1 MADVRSTTAL
11 PGNSAQANHRSRYVI
26 ELVVG
31 YALILT
37 VIWTPRPWQ
46 ARIYLVAAMFI
57 VWATWRSWFGLRA
70 MGFGLSHVAR
80 SSWIVVASFAVS
92 AAAVFA
98 AMHLGTLHAPSTP
111 KLFLQRF
118 IGYIVFGCIQQ
129 FLLQDFFLLRLLR
142 ILRNS
147 RTATFAAA
155 AVFSLAH
162 LPSPILVVLTFIW
175 GMAASMWFVRYRS
188 IYSLALAH
196 VILGITVAVCIP
208 GPTIRNMRVGHG
220 YLTYRA
226 PHVPHL
232 SH

>member
-1 MADVRSTTAL
+1 MAAVTNTAAP
-11 PGNSAQANHRSRYVI
+11 PGNSAEVNHRTRYLV

-31 YALILT
+31 YALVLL

-70 MGFGLSHVAR
+70 MGFGLSHLAR
-80 SSWIVVASFAVS
+80 SSWIVAASSVVS
-92 AAAVFA
+92 AAGVLA
-98 AMHLGTLHAPSTP
+98 AIRLGTLHAPPNP

-118 IGYIVFGCIQQ
+118 IGYILFGCIQQ

-142 ILRNS
+142 IFRTS
-147 RTATFAAA
+147 RTAIFAAA

-175 GMAASMWFVRYRS
+175 GMAASAWFVRYRS
-188 IYSLALAH
+188 IYALAVAH

-208 GPTIRNMRVGHG
+208 GPAIRNMRVGLG

-226 PHVPHL
+226 PHLHHL